1 MSGGAS
7 FRAHLVD
14 TLWVVGVFAF
24 VCAVW
29 EFAVKAFDLPVFVL
43 PPVEDVVADLLSAPG
58 LFASHALFTVGM
70 ALAGFAVAASVGLLM
85 AFAVVSSRILDRIL
99 MTFLAL
105 LHSVPKVALAPLFV
119 IWLGAGFEPKIA
131 IAAMMSVLVIVVDA
145 VAGLRSVDPEMVNL
159 ARVYRASPLAIM
171 LKVRLPAALP
181 HIFASWK
188 VAISLSL
195 IGAIVGEYVGGQR
208 GLGYLI
214 LVSQGSF
221 DTPRVFASVLLLSV
235 IATALYYLIALAE
248 RMFAPWHVSRRAG
261 GH

>member
-70 ALAGFAVAASVGLLM
+70 ALAG
-85 AFAVVSSRILDRIL
+85 FAVVSSRILDRIL